1 MSINSKEINLKND
14 TTGDIMTILSLSSV
28 EIRLLV
34 HSTEDDEKII
44 KRLSR
49 ISLVAEEKFERIN
62 MIGHFKNPILL
73 VQVNLKGIQAESSIK
88 EIFRRIKKSE
98 KKILLINMI
107 NQIDEHGK
115 LYLRIDK
122 QSIFL
127 RKIKLS
133 ENDPIRIKI
142 KPRNKDMKNIIQI
155 YKSIIEDY

>member
-1 MSINSKEINLKND
+1 M
-14 TTGDIMTILSLSSV
+14 DILALTSV

-44 KRLSR
+44 KRLSE
-49 ISLVAEEKFERIN
+49 ISLVSEENFEKKS
-62 MIGHFKNPILL
+62 MIGHFKNPIIL
-73 VQVNLKGIQAESSIK
+73 VRGHLTGIQAEDSIK

-98 KKILLINMI
+98 KKILSLNMM

-122 QSIFL
+122 QSIFSKKL
-127 RKIKLS
+127 KLS

-142 KPRNKDMKNIIQI
+142 KPRIKDMQKVIQM
-155 YKSIIEDY
+155 YHSIIKEG